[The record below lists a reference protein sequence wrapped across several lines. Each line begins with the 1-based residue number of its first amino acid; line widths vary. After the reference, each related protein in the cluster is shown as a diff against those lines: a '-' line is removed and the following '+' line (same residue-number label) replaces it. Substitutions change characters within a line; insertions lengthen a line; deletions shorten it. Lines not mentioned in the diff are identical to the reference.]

1 MRASA
6 YPKPSLVSKLEL
18 FVKIANMFQ
27 PFIIF
32 AKSSALDVWLGSEY
46 SSVYHEFPKLKQ

>member
-6 YPKPSLVSKLEL
+6 YPEPSLISKTEL
-18 FVKIANMFQ
+18 FVRIVYMFQ

-32 AKSSALDVWLGSEY
+32 AKSSVLDVWLGSEY
-46 SSVYHEFPKLKQ
+46 SSVYHEFPKLKK